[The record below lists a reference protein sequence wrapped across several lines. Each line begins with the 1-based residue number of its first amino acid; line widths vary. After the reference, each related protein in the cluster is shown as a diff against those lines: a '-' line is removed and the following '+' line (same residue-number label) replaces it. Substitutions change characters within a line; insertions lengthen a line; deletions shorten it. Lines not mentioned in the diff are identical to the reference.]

1 MDFKLFSPPP
11 RKDYTQTQSSTGPY
25 AVKMAQCADVW
36 IFTGAG
42 ALPLLPSL
50 ADPLGCLTESTRL
63 GPQEQKT
70 MGLTPCSLSFLT

>member
-1 MDFKLFSPPP
+1 M
-11 RKDYTQTQSSTGPY
+11 GPY
-25 AVKMAQCADVW
+25 AVKTARCADAW
-36 IFTGAG
+36 IFMGAG

-70 MGLTPCSLSFLT
+70 MGLTPLLPLISHMRALLREAG